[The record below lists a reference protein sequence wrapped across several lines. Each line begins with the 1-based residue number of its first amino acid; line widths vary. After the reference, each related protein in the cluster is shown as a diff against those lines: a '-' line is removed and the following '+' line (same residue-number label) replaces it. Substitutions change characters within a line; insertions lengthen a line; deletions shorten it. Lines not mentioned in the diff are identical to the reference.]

1 MSDQIVETSSLGWGG
16 RILQSLKGVL
26 FGLVLFVVAFPLL
39 WWNEGRAVQTY
50 RSLKEGA
57 AAVVAIDAGEVLPA
71 NQGRLVHVSGRAV
84 TDATLT
90 DPTFGV
96 SANALVLERKAE
108 MYQWVETVSTSK
120 RKKLGGGE
128 ETVKTYSY
136 AKEWRDRLLD
146 SSEFKEP
153 AGHQNPREMQVDS
166 WAARAK
172 PVTVGAFTLP
182 DALVDRI
189 DAREPIEVTE
199 SMIQGGAAAV
209 AEGEATHAAPAPK
222 AQVRA
227 QTGGKAAKGAKAA
240 VHGQARH
247 AAARAG
253 GNRAPAASRGPAFA
267 APYRLDHGS
276 IYLWKAKPAAPAVG
290 DLRVSFSKVVPAD
303 VSIIAAQ
310 VGSSFGPYQTRAGD
324 ALEILRPG
332 VLGAAAM
339 FKAEERENAILTWIV
354 RLVGFLLMTAG
365 IALVLRPLA
374 VVADVLPF
382 LGDILRLG
390 LGLVAVAV
398 ALPLT
403 LVTIAVAWLAHR
415 PVVGVALLVTGVLAF
430 ALVKVMAQRK
440 RAAAAPAAQAAA
452 G

>member
-1 MSDQIVETSSLGWGG
+1 MADQIVETSSTGWGS
-16 RILQSLKGVL
+16 RLLQSLKGVVV
-26 FGLVLFVVAFPLL
+26 GLVLFVAAFPVL

-50 RSLKEGA
+50 ESLKEGA
-57 AAVVAIDAGEVLPA
+57 GAVVSVGADEVVRA
-71 NQGRLVHVSGRAV
+71 NEGRLVHVSGRAV
-84 TDATLT
+84 TDQTLV
-90 DPTFGV
+90 DPTFGI
-96 SANALVLERKAE
+96 SAKALVLERKSE

-136 AKEWRDRLLD
+136 SKDWRDRLVE

-153 AGHQNPREMQVDS
+153 AGHQNPREMGVES
-166 WAARAK
+166 WSARAH
-172 PVTVGAFTLP
+172 PVTVGAFTLG

-199 SMIQGGAAAV
+199 SMIQSGAAAV
-209 AEGEATHAAPAPK
+209 AQDEAPRAAPAPK
-222 AQVRA
+222 AQKGARGPKATKAALRA
-227 QTGGKAAKGAKAA
+227 QPK
-240 VHGQARH
+240 H

-253 GNRAPAASRGPAFA
+253 GGAATARPSGPAFA

-276 IYLWKAKPAAPAVG
+276 IYLWKADPAAPAVG
-290 DLRVSFSKVVPAD
+290 DLRVSFAKVVPAD

-310 VGSSFGPYQTRAGD
+310 VGSTFAPYQTRAGD
-324 ALEILRPG
+324 ALQILRPG
-332 VLGAAAM
+332 ILTAPAM
-339 FKAEERENAILTWIV
+339 FRAEERDNAILTWIL
-354 RLVGFLLMTAG
+354 RLVGLLLMTAG

-430 ALVKVMAQRK
+430 VLVKAMAAK
-440 RAAAAPAAQAAA
+440 RRTAAAPAAQAA